1 MTKLL
6 LQSDKNQKNKINF
19 KRPPDT
25 SDALAGVDVAER
37 LLGVQADA
45 DVPSV
50 GRRRVAAGSCTLVV
64 SAAAAGRA
72 LGPGRPA
79 GPGTAHFAR

>member
-6 LQSDKNQKNKINF
+6 LQSDKKNNNNNF
-19 KRPPDT
+19 KRPHDT
-25 SDALAGVDVAER
+25 SDTLAGVDVAEC

-45 DVPSV
+45 DIPPV

>member
-6 LQSDKNQKNKINF
+6 LQSDKKKKDNF
-19 KRPPDT
+19 KRPHDT
-25 SDALAGVDVAER
+25 SDTLAGVDVAEC

-45 DVPSV
+45 DIPPV
-50 GRRRVAAGSCTLVV
+50 GRRRIAAGSCTLVV